1 MRGRALVTVRA
12 YRSISIRILSDDI
25 RHCRGMDG
33 RLSPE
38 RVADITAACEAD
50 RRAKVWLR
58 HHPEPLRLFRIDH
71 VFVGPGVRV
80 RRPEVARTT
89 LARRASDHPPLLVE
103 LEIGLTPSRERP
115 GG

>member
-1 MRGRALVTVRA
+1 
-12 YRSISIRILSDDI
+12 
-25 RHCRGMDG
+25 MDG

-50 RRAKVWLR
+50 RLAKARLR
-58 HHPEPLRLFRIDH
+58 HRPEPLRLLRIDH

-80 RRPEVARTT
+80 RRPEVARAT

-103 LEIGLTPSRERP
+103 LEIGLTLSLERP
-115 GG
+115 GKIGGGPTAFGCVMSSRRCRPQGPT